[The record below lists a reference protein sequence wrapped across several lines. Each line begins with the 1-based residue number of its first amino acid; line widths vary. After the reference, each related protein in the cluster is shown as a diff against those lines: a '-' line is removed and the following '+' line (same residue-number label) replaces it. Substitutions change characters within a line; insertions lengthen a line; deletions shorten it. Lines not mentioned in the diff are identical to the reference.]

1 MERRI
6 KLDAAELVKAEST
19 IYFSDGSYAT
29 CKDLCQEKDTIF
41 VIAHKDG
48 MDKDI
53 QINVDQ
59 LLPFGADYYA
69 FDREAFSNIPVS
81 FWYSYLSQM
90 LTEPTEYDISVIAH
104 IQDFLTKVIR
114 PAKMGKVSELQGK
127 VRPGD
132 VLYYIEDGK
141 AYPTIVR
148 NVKNNIAETIYM
160 YDSLKISDCDKYNL
174 DLNDGEIRHIATRNY
189 PSIRHVLAEVEQNS
203 AGNISGNIRPF
214 LNEDVAAQMIDLLIK
229 ES

>member
-6 KLDAAELVKAEST
+6 KLDSESVPVRSV
-19 IYFSDGSYAT
+19 IYFADGNSAIV
-29 CKDLCQEKDTIF
+29 KGHREDKGVLF
-41 VIAHKDG
+41 VVAKHYE
-48 MDKDI
+48 DKTELE
-53 QINVDQ
+53 INIDQ
-59 LLPFGADYYA
+59 LLPFGNAFYA
-69 FDREAFSNIPVS
+69 FGSAEFEQIPIS
-81 FWYSYLSQM
+81 FLYSHISHL
-90 LTEPTEYDISVIAH
+90 LKDPTDYDISVLAH
-104 IQDFLTKVIR
+104 LHSFLNTIVK

-174 DLNDGEIRHIATRNY
+174 DLNDGEIRHIATRDY
-189 PSIRHVLAEVEQNS
+189 PSIRHVLAEVEMKS
-203 AGNISGNIRPF
+203 ANNISGSIRPF
-214 LNEDVAAQMIDLLIK
+214 LNEDVAAQMIDSLIK